1 MKGKLRIVLG
11 LAVVVATIAAFI
23 WYVSKHPEILDQLAQ
38 TSIATITLI
47 ILFYTGILGVLVL
60 VLYGSL
66 QFYQK
71 NMSWQENFLLNA
83 YSSLINFFGPGQSGP
98 GFRAAYLKLKHD
110 VKIKQYIF
118 VTLLYYAFYAF
129 FSGVLLAAAAFEWW
143 LTAGILLA
151 IILVCFVV
159 VKYYL
164 RRNKNLLSQPA
175 RALIKPFAII
185 GAVTLLQV
193 LLLWGIYFI
202 ELRSLDSSI
211 SLGQAAT
218 YTGAANFALF
228 VALTPGAIGFREAF
242 LVFSQNLHHIPNDII
257 IAANILDRAVY
268 ILFLGL
274 LFIIVLALHANKT
287 LQVKKIQNLA
297 TSDNDKS

>member
-11 LAVVVATIAAFI
+11 GAVVAATILAFG

-38 TSIATITLI
+38 TSIGTITVI
-47 ILFYTGILGVLVL
+47 ILLYTGILGVLVL

-71 NMSWQENFLLNA
+71 HMSWQENFLLNA

-98 GFRAAYLKLKHD
+98 GFRAAYLKLKHN
-110 VKIKQYIF
+110 VKVKQYIF

-129 FSGVLLAAAAFEWW
+129 FSGALLAFAAFEWW
-143 LTAGILLA
+143 VTLGLLLVIICVCYIVLKYFLT
-151 IILVCFVV
+151 
-159 VKYYL
+159 KN
-164 RRNKNLLSQPA
+164 RNLLNLPA
-175 RALIKPFAII
+175 KDLIKPFFII
-185 GAVTLLQV
+185 GAATLLQV
-193 LLLWGIYFI
+193 LLLWAIYFI
-202 ELRSLDSSI
+202 ELRSLNSSI

-257 IAANILDRAVY
+257 VATNILDRAVY
-268 ILFLGL
+268 IVFLGI
-274 LFIIVLALHANKT
+274 LFFIVLALHANKT
-287 LQVKKIQNLA
+287 LQVKKIQE
-297 TSDNDKS
+297 TVSSDK

>member
-11 LAVVVATIAAFI
+11 LAVVMATIAAFI

-60 VLYGSL
+60 VLYCSL

-71 NMSWQENFLLNA
+71 HMSWQENFLLNA

-193 LLLWGIYFI
+193 FLLWGIYFI

-257 IAANILDRAVY
+257 VAANILDRAVY

-287 LQVKKIQNLA
+287 LQVKKVKQEA
-297 TSDNDKS
+297 K

>member
-1 MKGKLRIVLG
+1 MKGKPRIILG
-11 LAVVVATIAAFI
+11 FAIVAATIAAFI

-38 TSIATITLI
+38 TSISTII
-47 ILFYTGILGVLVL
+47 AILLLYTGILGVLIL

-71 NMSWQENFLLNA
+71 HMPWQENFLLNA

-98 GFRAAYLKLKHD
+98 GFRAAYLKLKHS

-129 FSGVLLAAAAFEWW
+129 FSGVLLAAVALEWW
-143 LTAGILLA
+143 LTVGILLA
-151 IILVCFVV
+151 IILVCIMVM
-159 VKYYL
+159 KYYL
-164 RRNKNLLSQPA
+164 GRNKNLLNQPMQ
-175 RALIKPFAII
+175 ALMKPFIII
-185 GAVTLLQV
+185 GTVTLLQV
-193 LLLWGIYFI
+193 LLLWIIYFI

-242 LVFSQNLHHIPNDII
+242 LVFTQNLHHIPNDII
-257 IAANILDRAVY
+257 VAANILDRAVY

-274 LFIIVLALHANKT
+274 LFLVVLALHANKT
-287 LQVKKIQNLA
+287 LQVKNIKQEVA
-297 TSDNDKS
+297 QQE